1 MDYRVTYSTM
11 PDDKLKILLEKY
23 TEKLDRYK
31 NFVNEE
37 TERTEDKLLFISN
50 ELKSREDFRKNLTIR
65 FNERYKHFVDEEE

>member
-1 MDYRVTYSTM
+1 M

-31 NFVNEE
+31 NIANEE

-50 ELKSREDFRKNLTIR
+50 ELKSREEFRKNLTIR

>member
-50 ELKSREDFRKNLTIR
+50 ELKSREDFRKNLSTL
-65 FNERYKHFVDEEE
+65 FNNRYKHFVEE

>member
-1 MDYRVTYSTM
+1 MDFRVIYCSM
-11 PDDKLKILLEKY
+11 PDDKLKLLLEKY

-37 TERTEDKLLFISN
+37 TDRTEDKLLFISN

-65 FNERYKHFVDEEE
+65 FNERYKHFVEEE

>member
-31 NFVNEE
+31 NIVNEE

-50 ELKSREDFRKNLTIR
+50 ELKSREEFRKNLTIR

>member
-11 PDDKLKILLEKY
+11 PDDKLKLLLEKY

-37 TERTEDKLLFISN
+37 TDRTEDKLLFISN

-65 FNERYKHFVDEEE
+65 FNERYKHFVEEE

>member
-50 ELKSREDFRKNLTIR
+50 ELKSREDFRKNLSIR
-65 FNERYKHFVDEEE
+65 FNERYKHFVEEE

>member
-11 PDDKLKILLEKY
+11 PDDKLKLLLEKY

-37 TERTEDKLLFISN
+37 TDRTEDKLLFISN
-50 ELKSREDFRKNLTIR
+50 ELKSREDFRKNLSVR
-65 FNERYKHFVDEEE
+65 FNERYKQFV